1 MITCSIT
8 VNKRH
13 KQRAICSKK
22 DENDEKRDMKM
33 YMKHKKRK
41 TSYEDKMTS
50 LSQVGNYKVDLVT
63 EFLKD

>member
-1 MITCSIT
+1 M
-8 VNKRH
+8 NKRH
-13 KQRAICSKK
+13 KQRAICSTN

-50 LSQVGNYKVDLVT
+50 LSQMRKYNVDLVT
-63 EFLKD
+63 ELLKD